1 MDNRSTIDQRTEF
14 NYHFYR
20 CEMGNPVVNVYKKL
34 PEEKKKL
41 INDLFSIPKKMVRY
55 GNELRFKV
63 YEDEGKDFVYI
74 TSDKPDTGFIEC
86 FYPGAT
92 VTRVSTVYF
101 WSLRKFVDR
110 HKKVMIYMHPH
121 LARFCTD
128 GLISVPWV
136 RQVLDLASPVDELL
150 NKRSRRKEIE
160 KVIKFQPVFST
171 DPADLDFFYEKL
183 YLPYMK
189 KWQNDAIIL
198 KKVFFQ
204 NDLKTTGELC
214 FLKKD
219 DQIVAGQFCNCVRNS
234 YVLVTLGV
242 TDEAY
247 VREGAT
253 AALYYYGIRRAQEK
267 GVKYVDLG
275 LSRPFIDDGV
285 LNYKRKWGGE
295 IQRDPENSHVMY
307 LKNIT
312 KDGLIV
318 LENNKL
324 KVLVSMENE
333 ACKKL
338 SIGAGMEVMIHRIC
352 NTFLFALFF
361 LFSSIVPTDIF
372 I

>member
-1 MDNRSTIDQRTEF
+1 
-14 NYHFYR
+14 
-20 CEMGNPVVNVYKKL
+20 MGNPIVNLYKKL
-34 PEEKKKL
+34 PEDKKKL
-41 INDLFSIPKKMVRY
+41 ISDFLSTPKKMVRY
-55 GNELRFKV
+55 CNELRFKV
-63 YEDEGKDFVYI
+63 FEDQEKKFVYI
-74 TSDKPDTGFIEC
+74 TSDEPDTGFIEC

-101 WSLRKFVDR
+101 WSLRKFVCR
-110 HKKVMIYMHPH
+110 HDKVMIYMHPF
-121 LARFCTD
+121 LARFYTD
-128 GLISVPWV
+128 DIISVPWI
-136 RQVLDLASPVDELL
+136 RQVLDLASPVEELL

-160 KVIKFQPVFST
+160 KVVKFQPVFST

-198 KKVFFQ
+198 KKAFFK
-204 NDLKTTGELC
+204 NDISTTGELC

-234 YVLVTLGV
+234 YVLITLGV

-247 VREGAT
+247 VKEGAT

-295 IQRDPENSHVMY
+295 IQRDPENSHVVY
-307 LKNIT
+307 LKNIA

-318 LENNKL
+318 IENDKF
-324 KVLVSMENE
+324 KVLVSAEND

-338 SIGAGMEVMIHRIC
+338 SSGAGMEVKIRQLC
-352 NTFLFALFF
+352 ESFLFTLIF
-361 LFSSIVPTDIF
+361 FSSIVPTDIL